1 LSIGCGNAFI
11 ELELSKLDYDILV
24 TDVSPQALQLADKKG
39 LKTIIPDD
47 LTSLESRP
55 NFCFTPT
62 SPGLIT
68 AQEVNV
74 TKSVK
79 TSAN

>member
-1 LSIGCGNAFI
+1 M
-11 ELELSKLDYDILV
+11 
-24 TDVSPQALQLADKKG
+24 DKKG

-79 TSAN
+79 TSANWKSDLFIIGELILVKPAWLK

>member
-1 LSIGCGNAFI
+1 MILKPSLLGRLKDI
-11 ELELSKLDYDILV
+11 SKLFVWI
-24 TDVSPQALQLADKKG
+24 DVLITLDKKG